1 MPFKM
6 MGRVRE
12 DPTRRDRGEVNTRK
26 MRKYALMT
34 LAMLAMVVAL
44 AVMGCGQKAE
54 EAAPPADQ
62 TTAPMDTTAMPMDT
76 TAAPADTMA
85 H

>member
-1 MPFKM
+1 
-6 MGRVRE
+6 
-12 DPTRRDRGEVNTRK
+12 

-54 EAAPPADQ
+54 EAAPPVDQ
-62 TTAPMDTTAMPMDT
+62 TAPMDTTAMPMDT